1 MPVTAAAQV
10 TAKTVLRRK
19 IKFRRAD
26 QVHDDVVFARDM
38 NPGDPGFVQFVEAWV
53 AQMISV
59 MPLPNTVTA
68 EDAEGSLV
76 DVLKA
81 LRTEPGPKVNP
92 VEVPKTTD
100 PMEWLTELRRVT
112 TTKPAAETHSTTLT

>member
-38 NPGDPGFVQFVEAWV
+38 NPGDPGFVQFVEGWV
-53 AQMISV
+53 EQMIAV
-59 MPLPNTVTA
+59 MPLPNAVTA
-68 EDAEGSLV
+68 DDAEGSLV

-81 LRTEPGPKVNP
+81 LCATPGPKINP
-92 VEVPKTTD
+92 LEVPKTSD